1 MGRVTA
7 AYGVRG
13 WIKVKPFTEAPEA
26 LLDYPTWWLA
36 ARGDGNALAHRVL
49 EARMHSAFVIARLEG
64 LDVREQAAVFTGA
77 EVSVPRDQ
85 LPETEDDEVY
95 WSDLADCEVFNRSGE
110 RLGKVAEVQGTAAHP
125 LLRVRSDEAAVEGAE
140 GAVGTGGKATER
152 LIPFVPAYVLGVD
165 LEANRIDVDWEADY

>member
-13 WIKVKPFTEAPEA
+13 WLKVRAFTTVPEA
-26 LLDYPTWWLA
+26 LLSYPTWWLT
-36 ARGDGNALAHRVL
+36 ARGGGSEVAHRVL
-49 EARMHSAFVIARLEG
+49 EARMHSDFVIARLEG
-64 LDVREQAAVFTGA
+64 LDSREQAVAFNGA

-85 LPETEDDEVY
+85 LPETGDDEVY
-95 WSDLADCEVFNRSGE
+95 WSDLADCEVVNRNGE

-125 LLRVRSDEAAVEGAE
+125 ILRVRSGE
-140 GAVGTGGKATER
+140 AVGGIEGKEIER
-152 LIPFVPAYVLGVD
+152 LIPVVPAYVLGID

>member
-1 MGRVTA
+1 MGRVAA

-26 LLDYPTWWLA
+26 LLDYPTWWLT
-36 ARGDGNALAHRVL
+36 ARGGGRQSLHRVL
-49 EARMHSAFVIARLEG
+49 ESRMHSDFVVARLEG
-64 LDVREQAAVFTGA
+64 LDTREQAAAFKGG

-85 LPETEDDEVY
+85 FPGTEDNEVY
-95 WSDLADCEVFNRSGE
+95 WSDLADCEVVNRNGE
-110 RLGKVAEVQGTAAHP
+110 RLGKVTEVQGTAAHP
-125 LLRVRSDEAAVEGAE
+125 ILRVASGE
-140 GAVGTGGKATER
+140 GGKETER